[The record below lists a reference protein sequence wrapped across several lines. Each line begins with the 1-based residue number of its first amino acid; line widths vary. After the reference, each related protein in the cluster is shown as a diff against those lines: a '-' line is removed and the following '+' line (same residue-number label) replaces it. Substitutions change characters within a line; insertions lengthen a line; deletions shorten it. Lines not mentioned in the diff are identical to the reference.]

1 MSRPAL
7 ALLGFMG
14 AGKSTIGRLVAE
26 AEGVPFRDLDEVIE
40 MSVGMTIAG
49 FFERRGE
56 AAFREVEAR
65 LLPDLVD
72 PDVVLALGGGSV
84 LDDGSWSLLR
94 ARALT
99 VWLDGPLELLWR
111 RAGGAT
117 RPLLRDRSPA
127 EVELMLESRRAR
139 YAEAVHRVDAG
150 RPAAAVVAEV
160 RRLWAG

>member
-1 MSRPAL
+1 MNRPAL
-7 ALLGFMG
+7 ALVGFMG

-65 LLPDLVD
+65 MLRDLVD
-72 PDVVLALGGGSV
+72 AGVVVALGGGAV
-84 LDDGSWSLLR
+84 LDDGSWALLR
-94 ARALT
+94 ERAVT
-99 VWLDGPLELLWR
+99 VWLDGPFEVLWR
-111 RAGGAT
+111 RAAGAT
-117 RPLLRDRSPA
+117 RPLLRERSAA
-127 EVELMLESRRAR
+127 EVEAMLESRRGR
-139 YAEAVHRVDAG
+139 YAEAAHRVDAA
-150 RPAAAVVAEV
+150 RPAAEVVADV

>member
-1 MSRPAL
+1 
-7 ALLGFMG
+7 MG
-14 AGKSTIGRLVAE
+14 AGKSTIGRMVAE

-65 LLPDLVD
+65 LLPELID

-84 LDDGSWSLLR
+84 LDDGSWALLR
-94 ARALT
+94 ARTVT
-99 VWLDGPLELLWR
+99 VWLDGPFATLWR
-111 RAGGAT
+111 RAGGST
-117 RPLLRDRSPA
+117 RPLLRGRSA
-127 EVELMLESRRAR
+127 REAELMLESRRAR
-139 YAEAVHRVDAG
+139 YAEAAHRVDAG
-150 RPAAAVVAEV
+150 RPAADVVAEV